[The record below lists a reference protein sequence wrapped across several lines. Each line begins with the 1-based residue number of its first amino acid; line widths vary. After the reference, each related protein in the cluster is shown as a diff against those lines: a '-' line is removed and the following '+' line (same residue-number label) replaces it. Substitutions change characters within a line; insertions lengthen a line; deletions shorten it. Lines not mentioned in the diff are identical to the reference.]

1 MARRKAAE
9 EEAQPEIRPR
19 PVTGEGLF
27 GHARAKAL
35 LARALT
41 RGALNPSLI
50 FAGPSGLGKASLA
63 YRLAAALQCEA
74 PAPWACGECGPCR
87 KVIRGTHPDIRE
99 ITIGVDE
106 KTGRP
111 KKEIVVG
118 QMRESVLAPL
128 ALPPY
133 EGKKLVFLVDPA
145 EALNTESQ
153 NALLKSLEEPPSYAQ
168 FLLITANPAGLLP
181 TVRSRCQV
189 VTFGPVSAPEMAVAA
204 AAAGL
209 SGTEAQEALAAVA
222 GAPGPLLSGAWRES
236 ARRRK
241 ALAALL
247 QGGLVAEN
255 YSDLAPLLE
264 GLAGEP
270 PRLVLAD
277 ALRLVSDARR
287 AVVSGRGPLLAAG
300 RARGADG
307 LERVA
312 DRLAESVGHLERN
325 VNPRLLLDR
334 AFLVP

>member
-1 MARRKAAE
+1 MARRKAVE
-9 EEAQPEIRPR
+9 DEPLVEIRPR

-27 GHARAKAL
+27 GHARPKAL
-35 LARALT
+35 LARALS
-41 RGALNPSLI
+41 RGALNPSLL
-50 FAGPSGLGKASLA
+50 FAGPPGLGKASLA

-74 PAPWACGECGPCR
+74 PTPWACGACGPCH
-87 KVIRGTHPDIRE
+87 KAVRGTHPDIRE
-99 ITIGVDE
+99 ITIAVDE

-118 QMRESVLAPL
+118 QVREAVLAPL

-133 EGKKLVFLVDPA
+133 EGKRLVFLVDPA

-153 NALLKSLEEPPSYAQ
+153 NALLKSLEEPPAYAQ
-168 FLLITANPAGLLP
+168 FLLVTANPAGLLP

-189 VTFGPVSAPEMAVAA
+189 VTFGPVSTAEMAAAA

-209 SGTEAQEALAAVA
+209 SGAEAQEALAAVA
-222 GAPGPLLSGAWRES
+222 GAPGTLLSGAWRES

-241 ALAALL
+241 ALAILL
-247 QGGLVAEN
+247 EGGLVAER
-255 YSDLAPLLE
+255 YPDLAPLLE
-264 GLAGEP
+264 GLAAEP
-270 PRLVLAD
+270 PRLVLGD
-277 ALRLVSDARR
+277 AMRLVADARR
-287 AVVSGRGPLLAAG
+287 AGVSGRGPLLAAAL
-300 RARGADG
+300 ARGAEG

-325 VNPRLLLDR
+325 INPRLLLDR